1 MHGQCSPT
9 TVVIPVSELAIEP
22 ENGTIKQNIKMNS
35 EYNVIV
41 ILDKIVTITLTTI
54 INERKILTMLYER
67 GVQI

>member
-9 TVVIPVSELAIEP
+9 TVVFPVSKLAIEP